1 MLFRGVIK
9 TLTVY
14 VMEGTRLADMYRAGI
29 YTPPTLEEYA
39 DTVATIISHLP
50 RDMVIHRITGDCPRD
65 MLVAPEW
72 NRDKN
77 KVIAT
82 INEKLK

>member
-9 TLTVY
+9 THSVY

-39 DTVATIISHLP
+39 DTVATIISQL
-50 RDMVIHRITGDCPRD
+50 PRD